1 MTDLSPIAAIVAA
14 AEYTVYGVRAHRAEA
29 EVGAYL
35 GKSRVWVD
43 GEMTDDE
50 LGGISTIKVTDEAS
64 IAKAIGLLRREYC
77 WGGAQIVLVGGHEGE
92 WGEDAGEYI
101 ISDNVCLAVL

>member
-50 LGGISTIKVTDEAS
+50 LGGISTIRVKDEAG
-64 IAKAIGLLRREYC
+64 IAKAIDLLRRVYC
-77 WGGAQIVLVGGHEGE
+77 WDDERIVLVGGHDGE
-92 WGEDAGEYI
+92 WGEDVGEYVI
-101 ISDNVCLAVL
+101 YDNICLAVL